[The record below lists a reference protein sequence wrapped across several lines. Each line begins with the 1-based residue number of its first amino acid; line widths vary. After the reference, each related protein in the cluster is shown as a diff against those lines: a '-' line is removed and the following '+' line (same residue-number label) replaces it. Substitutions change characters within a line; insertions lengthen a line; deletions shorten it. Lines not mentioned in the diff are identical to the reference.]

1 MSFDDIENDLSN
13 SIYEIIGFIKA
24 NLKDGKSFNM
34 SFLEP
39 YLKEIE
45 KEKNINF
52 LLFDNINYKL
62 LHGEKLLNSLTELTN
77 SENRTAKFKY
87 YMLRNIEYIGDNN
100 LMYSI
105 DNQKRNIQLSYIKY
119 IDFLNIYIGAYSK
132 IDDMKVLTKKAI
144 LDSIVAK
151 SKTLNNSHFYF
162 YDVHDNSVFNYK
174 MSGKI
179 QNIAEID
186 DFKEKSSNDFSYT
199 FPKYQYKIFIRTNEN
214 NQEKKKIEEEYETKL
229 IGFYLLITFIALLL
243 ITSFNIFGKFINTI
257 FNRYNKRL
265 ERKNFLFKKWK
276 ERYEL
281 AIIASNDGLWDMDL
295 ETKKN
300 LFFK

>member
-1 MSFDDIENDLSN
+1 
-13 SIYEIIGFIKA
+13 
-24 NLKDGKSFNM
+24 
-34 SFLEP
+34 
-39 YLKEIE
+39 
-45 KEKNINF
+45 
-52 LLFDNINYKL
+52 
-62 LHGEKLLNSLTELTN
+62 
-77 SENRTAKFKY
+77 
-87 YMLRNIEYIGDNN
+87 MLRNIEYIGDNN

-105 DNQKRNIQLSYIKY
+105 DNQKRSIQLSYIKY

-144 LDSIVAK
+144 LDSIIAK

-162 YDVHDNSVFNYK
+162 YDVHENSVFNYK

-179 QNIAEID
+179 QNIEEID

-229 IGFYLLITFIALLL
+229 IGFYLLVTFIALLL

-295 ETKKN
+295 ETKKI
-300 LFFK
+300 FFSNKWLEMFGYKRNDIQTFDEWLSLIHEDDKQRVLDEFERHINKQSEHFICEYRLKDKWNNFKWIFRISRF